1 MELFINIRH
10 KIGDSILSNKLSRT
24 KRELFY
30 SSISQVKNIGIVW
43 DATRT
48 EDFNSLSRFYLR
60 MAEKKTEV
68 TILGYYPE
76 KVMPNQYMAQRYLSI
91 IKKDELDM
99 FYHPVS
105 AESTKFLN
113 NQFDVLIDM
122 NFRRVLPLKYIS
134 SLSKAHLKV
143 GLFEAENKQP
153 IFDLM
158 MDLKNPVNIDDYLHQ
173 VLYYLEMI
181 HSGQIN

>member
-1 MELFINIRH
+1 
-10 KIGDSILSNKLSRT
+10 
-24 KRELFY
+24 
-30 SSISQVKNIGIVW
+30 
-43 DATRT
+43 
-48 EDFNSLSRFYLR
+48 
-60 MAEKKTEV
+60 
-68 TILGYYPE
+68 
-76 KVMPNQYMAQRYLSI
+76 MAQRYLSI
-91 IKKDELDM
+91 IKKEELDM

-134 SLSKAHLKV
+134 SLSQAHLKV
-143 GLFEAENKQP
+143 GLFEAENKNP